1 MCGSTA
7 RTSEAGPSKC
17 WADAAGA
24 GIVDQHVNRAEP
36 LEGGVDDG
44 RGGLGVA
51 DVVLDRQQHV
61 AEALAQVVKARDA
74 TRGADDVL
82 AGL

>member
-1 MCGSTA
+1 VLGQHVTQL
-7 RTSEAGPSKC
+7 GVGDLLGG
-17 WADAAGA
+17 ADAATA

-36 LEGGVDDG
+36 PEGGVDDG

-74 TRGADDVL
+74 TRGADDLL